1 MGGVLDILILIG
13 KVLISVATIALG
25 ISWGVRGEMRTAL
38 AVCAVLLAVGIFW
51 TNFAG
56 LLIPTILLAYMAGV
70 LMERGWHRAARQ
82 RRQDQEDGSAA
93 G

>member
-1 MGGVLDILILIG
+1 MDILDILLLIG
-13 KVLISVATIALG
+13 KILISIATIALG

-38 AVCAVLLAVGIFW
+38 TVCAVLLAVGIFW

-70 LMERGWHRAARQ
+70 LMERGWHRAARP
-82 RRQDQEDGSAA
+82 RREDGGDGAAA